1 MNFFLWEQDFLSK
14 AGMNSK
20 MAAFRAGGD
29 LTSLTFCFHH
39 HHHRRRRR
47 HHHRQHHNSAKK
59 RFKMSVKICENNKGI
74 RVKLVPYSTR
84 NE

>member
-1 MNFFLWEQDFLSK
+1 MNFFFVGARLWSK

-59 RFKMSVKICENNKGI
+59 AV
-74 RVKLVPYSTR
+74 
-84 NE
+84 